1 MKRSVNFYGR
11 KSPLIIIEHLED
23 HFSLWLRAEYKHA
36 KQLAGERLIFTNL
49 GEFLANAREENLCPC
64 FSESVT
70 ELHGILYNDPAKV
83 IILDPLAEKLLEPR
97 EAANAEA
104 LVIGGILGDNPPR
117 GRTRRLLTQRARHML
132 ARNLGPHQLSI
143 DGAVYVALRVM
154 GGTSLGEI
162 PLVHRPRL
170 YVDIGGLEVE
180 IELPFSYP
188 LVDGEPLIPDEV
200 KELLARGLGYEEYR
214 ESHGTR

>member
-1 MKRSVNFYGR
+1 MKHSVNSYGR
-11 KSPLIIIEHLED
+11 KTPLIIIEHLED
-23 HFSLWLRAEYKHA
+23 HFSLWIRAEYRHA
-36 KQLAGERLIFTNL
+36 KQLAGERLVFTNL

-64 FSESVT
+64 FSESIT
-70 ELHGILYNDPAKV
+70 ELQGILYNDPGKV
-83 IILDPLAEKLLEPR
+83 IILDPLAEKLLEPQ

-117 GRTRRLLTQRARHML
+117 GRTRQLLTQRAKNML
-132 ARNLGPHQLSI
+132 ARSLGPHQLSI
-143 DGAVYVALRVM
+143 DGAVYVTLRVAE
-154 GGTSLGEI
+154 GTPLEKI

-170 YVDIGGLEVE
+170 YVDIEGLEVE

-188 LVDGEPLIPDEV
+188 LVNGEPLISDDV

-214 ESHGTR
+214 ESRGTR

>member
-1 MKRSVNFYGR
+1 MKRSVNSYGR
-11 KSPLIIIEHLED
+11 KTPLIIIEHLED
-23 HFSLWLRAEYKHA
+23 HFSLWIRAEYRHA
-36 KQLAGERLIFTNL
+36 KQLAGERLVFTNL
-49 GEFLANAREENLCPC
+49 REFLANAREESLCPC

-70 ELHGILYNDPAKV
+70 ELQGILYNDPGKV
-83 IILDPLAEKLLEPR
+83 IILDPLAEKLLEPQ

-117 GRTRRLLTQRARHML
+117 GRTRRLLTQRAKNML
-132 ARNLGPHQLSI
+132 ARSLGPHQLSI
-143 DGAVYVALRVM
+143 DGAVYVALRVAE
-154 GGTSLGEI
+154 GTPLEKI
-162 PLVHRPRL
+162 PLVHRPHL

-188 LVDGEPLIPDEV
+188 LVNGEPLISDEV

-214 ESHGTR
+214 ESRGTR

>member
-1 MKRSVNFYGR
+1 MKRSVNSYGR
-11 KSPLIIIEHLED
+11 RIPLIIIEHLED
-23 HFSLWLRAEYKHA
+23 HFSLWIRAEYSHA
-36 KQLAGERLIFTNL
+36 KQLAGERLVFTNL
-49 GEFLANAREENLCPC
+49 REFLVNAREENLCPC

-70 ELHGILYNDPAKV
+70 QLQGVLYNDPAKV
-83 IILDPLAEKLLEPR
+83 IILDPLAEKLLEPQ

-117 GRTRRLLTQRARHML
+117 GRTRRLLTQRAKHML
-132 ARNLGPHQLSI
+132 ARSLGPHQLSI
-143 DGAVYVALRVM
+143 DGAVYVALRVVS
-154 GGTSLGEI
+154 GASLEEI

-180 IELPFSYP
+180 IELSFSYP
-188 LVDGEPLIPDEV
+188 LVNGEPLIPDEI
-200 KELLARGLGYEEYR
+200 KELLARGLGYEEYH

>member
-1 MKRSVNFYGR
+1 MKRSVSSYGR
-11 KSPLIIIEHLED
+11 KTPLIIIEHLED
-23 HFSLWLRAEYKHA
+23 HFSLWIRAEYRHA
-36 KQLAGERLIFTNL
+36 KQLAGERLVFTNL
-49 GEFLANAREENLCPC
+49 GEFLVDAREENLCPC

-70 ELHGILYNDPAKV
+70 ELQGILYNDPGKV
-83 IILDPLAEKLLEPR
+83 IILDPLAEKPLEPQ

-132 ARNLGPHQLSI
+132 ARSLGPHQLSI
-143 DGAVYVALRVM
+143 DGAVYVALRVV
-154 GGTSLGEI
+154 GGASLGEI

-170 YVDIGGLEVE
+170 YVDIEGLEVE

-188 LVDGEPLIPDEV
+188 LVNGKPLIPDEI